1 MPNEV
6 RVPQMGESVT
16 EATILRWLKQVG
28 ETVSAGDPIAELE
41 TDKVNVEVP
50 ADSAG
55 VIQSFAHAEGDTG
68 AGGGWGCA
76 PRAGCGRRAG
86 GGRNPGGCRNPCC
99 GPQWRGRACR
109 VSPRPRFGR

>member
-16 EATILRWLKQVG
+16 EATILRWLKKVG

-50 ADSAG
+50 AESAG
-55 VIQSFAHAEGDTG
+55 VIQSFAHAEGDTVAVG
-68 AGGGWGCA
+68 DQSEWEFQLTTPPATHPVSGC
-76 PRAGCGRRAG
+76 
-86 GGRNPGGCRNPCC
+86 
-99 GPQWRGRACR
+99 
-109 VSPRPRFGR
+109 